1 MNQSQTFLT
10 LLPVRS
16 SSSKSQKHAYEDSL
30 SERSYS
36 VPVYTS
42 FFQAL
47 QKWNGYYKQQNPITS
62 KGIARPS
69 SVRRGKKRSTLWGP
83 SPFGQKGETIA
94 VDTWSLTHCRP
105 DHYRSRKGSQPLS
118 QFERKSREHATGS
131 MFQSFHFFKD
141 CSFKQTTCKTFYYP
155 GDTKP

>member
-16 SSSKSQKHAYEDSL
+16 SSSKSQKHTYEDSL

-62 KGIARPS
+62 KGIATPS
-69 SVRRGKKRSTLWGP
+69 SVRRGKKGSTLWGP
-83 SPFGQKGETIA
+83 SPVAHLDRKEKPLQWILEVWLPAGLITTEAGRPLNSFLSLNQK
-94 VDTWSLTHCRP
+94 V
-105 DHYRSRKGSQPLS
+105 
-118 QFERKSREHATGS
+118 ER
-131 MFQSFHFFKD
+131 MLLDPCFCLFIF
-141 CSFKQTTCKTFYYP
+141 
-155 GDTKP
+155 